1 MTPAV
6 FNTNISEVENKT
18 PDHAKYIISQEFNK
32 LTAEHYTERLKQTN
46 LVSKTDFDN
55 KLKGFS
61 KRSASNKANYLE
73 VQKKLNSLITKDY
86 HFFLGRIYCTRYK

>member
-1 MTPAV
+1 MTAAV
-6 FNTNISEVENKT
+6 LNTNISEVENKT
-18 PDHAKYIISQEFNK
+18 PDHAKYITSQEFNK
-32 LTAEHYTERLKQTN
+32 FTAEHYTPRLKQTD

-55 KLKGFS
+55 KL